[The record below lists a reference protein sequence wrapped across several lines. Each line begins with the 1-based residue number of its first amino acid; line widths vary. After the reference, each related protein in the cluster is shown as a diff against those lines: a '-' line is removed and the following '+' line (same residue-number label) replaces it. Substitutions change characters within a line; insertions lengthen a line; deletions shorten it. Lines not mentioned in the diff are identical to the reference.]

1 MREQWK
7 NKNFWII
14 LLSESLVI
22 FLAVYFIF
30 LPLARSIINKSNKIQ
45 ETKIDK
51 ELIANR
57 LSRIKEARQEHE
69 KIASGIG
76 KMDVLLGEEEE
87 VKFFKELEAIAEST
101 GNTISIKIVEEGKK
115 DNTAVGPAMAIEKEK
130 KEMLDSLSYK
140 KFFILQINLKGEYSG
155 LVNFLHKLENMNHY
169 LTVISVNA
177 QKVKELPTGEIAPV
191 VNYSGQTQIPKEI
204 EKLNSLITVAVYR
217 K

>member
-30 LPLARSIINKSNKIQ
+30 LPLMKSVIDKSNKIQ

-51 ELIANR
+51 QLIADR

-87 VKFFKELEAIAEST
+87 VKFFKELEGIAEST
-101 GNTISIKIVEEGKK
+101 GNTINIKIVEEGKK
-115 DNTAVGPAMAIEKEK
+115 DSTAVGPAMAIEKEK

-140 KFFILQINLKGEYSG
+140 NFFILQINLKGEYSG

-177 QKVKELPTGEIAPV
+177 QKVKELPTGEIAPL
-191 VNYSGQTQIPKEI
+191 VNYSGQTQTPKEI